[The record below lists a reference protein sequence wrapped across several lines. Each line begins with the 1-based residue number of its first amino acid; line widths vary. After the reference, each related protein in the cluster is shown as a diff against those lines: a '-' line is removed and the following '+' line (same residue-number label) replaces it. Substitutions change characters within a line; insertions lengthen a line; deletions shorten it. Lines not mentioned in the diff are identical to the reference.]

1 MTIDYSTPKR
11 EKLKKGYKKRTI
23 QSYLF
28 PIECAIEEYLN
39 PFELSDPCIP
49 PINVRSEVF
58 FEISGAYRLIYEY
71 YCLEECMPEAF
82 GYLYLYAASILK
94 AYELSYDEVE
104 VSGKNPAIQRAMDLG
119 VELNSLVYALVSV
132 NEFETAKKVCQYNN
146 KLLFYMLNEEY
157 DKAQEIL
164 NEIPDNPDETK
175 EVYYTSSPYL
185 KKIYQAIISGNE
197 KDFEAAMLYRV
208 KKYRRYT
215 YDYSF
220 ILDTCSIT
228 MIKFARKRGL
238 DYHFDI
244 AEIPKYFLD
253 ENNHV
258 DKELYKLPEVPLRNS
273 DV

>member
-11 EKLKKGYKKRTI
+11 EKLKKDYKDIPIEDRF
-23 QSYLF
+23 F
-28 PIECAIEEYLN
+28 PIERTIDRYLK
-39 PFELSDPCIP
+39 PLDPANSCLPLIK
-49 PINVRSEVF
+49 VRSEVF
-58 FEISGAYRLIYEY
+58 YQISGAYRLIYEY
-71 YCLEECMPEAF
+71 YCLEECKQEAF

-94 AYELSYDEVE
+94 AYELSCDEVK
-104 VSGKNPAIQRAMDLG
+104 VSGKNPAIQRAIDLG
-119 VELNSLVYALVSV
+119 FDLNSVVYALISI
-132 NEFETAKKVCQYNN
+132 NEFETAEKICQDNN
-146 KLLFYMLNEEY
+146 KLIFYMLNEKY
-157 DKAQEIL
+157 DKAKEIL
-164 NEIPDNPDETK
+164 NEIPDNPDEKK

-197 KDFEAAMLYRV
+197 KDFEAEMLYRI

-220 ILDTCSIT
+220 VLDTCSIT

-253 ENNHV
+253 EKNHV
-258 DKELYKLPEVPLRNS
+258 DKEQYQLPEVPLRNS

>member
-11 EKLKKGYKKRTI
+11 EKLKKGYKKRSI
-23 QSYLF
+23 QSYLH
-28 PIECAIEEYLN
+28 PIEYSIGRYLK
-39 PFELSDPCIP
+39 PSEIDDPCIP
-49 PINVRSEVF
+49 PINLRSELF
-58 FEISGAYRLIYEY
+58 FGISGAYRLIYEY
-71 YCLEECMPEAF
+71 YCLEECMQEAF

-94 AYELSYDEVE
+94 AYELRSDEVD
-104 VSGKNPAIQRAMDLG
+104 VKDKNPAIERAMELG
-119 VELNSLVYALVSV
+119 FEMNSLFYALISV
-132 NEFETAKKVCQYNN
+132 NEFETAKKVCQDNN

-157 DKAQEIL
+157 NKAQEIL
-164 NEIPDNPDETK
+164 NTIPDNPDEKK
-175 EVYYTSSPYL
+175 EVYYTTSPYL
-185 KKIYQAIISGNE
+185 KKIYQAIISKNE

-228 MIKFARKRGL
+228 MIKFARKRGM

-258 DKELYKLPEVPLRNS
+258 EKELYKLPEVPLRDS

>member
-11 EKLKKGYKKRTI
+11 EKLKKDYKDTPIEDRF
-23 QSYLF
+23 F
-28 PIECAIEEYLN
+28 PIERTIDRYLK
-39 PFELSDPCIP
+39 PLDPANSCLPLIK
-49 PINVRSEVF
+49 VRSEVF
-58 FEISGAYRLIYEY
+58 YHISGAYRLIYEY
-71 YCLEECMPEAF
+71 YCLEECMQEAF

-94 AYELSYDEVE
+94 AYELSSDEVK
-104 VSGKNPAIQRAMDLG
+104 VNGKNPAIQRAIDLG
-119 VELNSLVYALVSV
+119 FDLNSVVYALISV
-132 NEFETAKKVCQYNN
+132 NEFETAKKVCQDNN

-164 NEIPDNPDETK
+164 NTIPDNPDEKK
-175 EVYYTSSPYL
+175 EVYYTTSPYL
-185 KKIYQAIISGNE
+185 KKIYQAIISKNE
-197 KDFEAAMLYRV
+197 KDFEAEMLYRI

-220 ILDTCSIT
+220 ILDTCSIM
-228 MIKFARKRGL
+228 MIKFARKRGM

-258 DKELYKLPEVPLRNS
+258 DKERFRLPEVPLRDS

>member
-1 MTIDYSTPKR
+1 MNIDYSTPKR
-11 EKLKKGYKKRTI
+11 EKLKNGYKKRTI

-28 PIECAIEEYLN
+28 PIEYTIERYLN
-39 PFELSDPCIP
+39 PSAISDPTIP
-49 PINVRSEVF
+49 PIKVRSEVF
-58 FEISGAYRLIYEY
+58 FQNSGGYRLIYEY

-94 AYELSYDEVE
+94 AYELRRDEAE
-104 VSGKNPAIQRAMDLG
+104 VSGKNLAIERAMDIG
-119 VELNSLVYALVSV
+119 FELNSLFYALISV
-132 NEFETAKKVCQYNN
+132 NEFDTAKKISQYNN
-146 KLLFYMLNEEY
+146 KLIFYMLNEEY

-164 NEIPDNPDETK
+164 NEIPDNPDEKK

-185 KKIYQAIISGNE
+185 KKIYQAIISKNE

-253 ENNHV
+253 ENIHV

>member
-1 MTIDYSTPKR
+1 MKIDYSTPKR
-11 EKLKKGYKKRTI
+11 EKLKKDYKERTI
-23 QSYLF
+23 QSYLY
-28 PIECAIEEYLN
+28 PIEKTIDRYLK
-39 PFELSDPCIP
+39 PLDPANSCLPLIK
-49 PINVRSEVF
+49 VRSELF
-58 FEISGAYRLIYEY
+58 FRINGAYRLIYEY
-71 YCLEECMPEAF
+71 YCLEESMPEAF

-94 AYELSYDEVE
+94 AYELSSEETE
-104 VSGKNPAIQRAMDLG
+104 VSGKNQAIQRAMDLG
-119 VELNSLVYALVSV
+119 VELNPLIYALISV

-164 NEIPDNPDETK
+164 NTIPDNPDEKK
-175 EVYYTSSPYL
+175 EVYYTSSPHL

-197 KDFEAAMLYRV
+197 KDFEAAMLYRI

-220 ILDTCSIT
+220 VLDTCSIT

-238 DYHFDI
+238 EFHFAI
-244 AEIPKYFLD
+244 AEIPEYFLD

-258 DKELYKLPEVPLRNS
+258 DKDKYKLPEVPLRDS
-273 DV
+273 DE